1 MDEKLQKVLARA
13 GYGSR
18 RELEEWIAA
27 GRIKVNGAVAKLG
40 DRVSDKDKIIVDGKK
55 LAHREQ
61 GPQTHPVL
69 MYNKPLGEI
78 CTRNDPEGRP
88 TVFDHLPRL
97 PHARWV
103 AVGRLDINTTGLLL
117 FTTDGELANK
127 LMHPSM
133 QVQREYMVRVMG
145 DVTDEILHRLK
156 TGVEL
161 EDGPARFDGIRFG
174 GGEGAN
180 QWYYV
185 MLQEGR
191 NREVRRLWESQGLKV
206 SRLKRVR
213 YGDLVLPSFVKM
225 GKFVELPSTETKA
238 LYQLADL
245 RWQPPT
251 QHHSEYSGRFV
262 AKKHG
267 DKAVPPPRDK
277 RRNSAGAAKGTANAW
292 GKGSKS

>member
-27 GRIKVNGAVAKLG
+27 GRVKVNGTVATLG
-40 DRVSDKDKIIVDGKK
+40 DRVTDKDKIIVDGKK

-97 PHARWV
+97 AHARWV

-133 QVQREYMVRVMG
+133 QVQREYMVRG
-145 DVTDEILHRLK
+145 L
-156 TGVEL
+156 GY
-161 EDGPARFDGIRFG
+161 IR
-174 GGEGAN
+174 
-180 QWYYV
+180 
-185 MLQEGR
+185 
-191 NREVRRLWESQGLKV
+191 S
-206 SRLKRVR
+206 
-213 YGDLVLPSFVKM
+213 
-225 GKFVELPSTETKA
+225 
-238 LYQLADL
+238 LADIENIVVGATTTGTPV
-245 RWQPPT
+245 R
-251 QHHSEYSGRFV
+251 V
-262 AKKHG
+262 AINAQTLG
-267 DKAVPPPRDK
+267 TYIRV
-277 RRNSAGAAKGTANAW
+277 SAGSDSAIAVKVFAGLFASVRLTRPSPAL
-292 GKGSKS
+292 